1 MRKERD
7 FDLPIGKGFAISSI
21 NNSKM
26 ERIISYCCKIESSSG
41 LLQCNN
47 RVFLRVESGVRDVI
61 MQEKSGIA
69 ELQKKIAGLE
79 KTVQN
84 QQRVMQ
90 MHLECHEQENE
101 ELKKIIECFKEAV
114 KCILGSGFQI

>member
-1 MRKERD
+1 M
-7 FDLPIGKGFAISSI
+7 
-21 NNSKM
+21 
-26 ERIISYCCKIESSSG
+26 
-41 LLQCNN
+41 
-47 RVFLRVESGVRDVI
+47 I

-84 QQRVMQ
+84 QQRVMR

-101 ELKKIIECFKEAV
+101 ELKKIIIECFKEAV

>member
-1 MRKERD
+1 M
-7 FDLPIGKGFAISSI
+7 
-21 NNSKM
+21 
-26 ERIISYCCKIESSSG
+26 
-41 LLQCNN
+41 
-47 RVFLRVESGVRDVI
+47 
-61 MQEKSGIA
+61 MQEKSEIA

-90 MHLECHEQENE
+90 MHLEYRKKEDK
-101 ELKKIIECFKEAV
+101 ELKKIIIECFKEAV

>member
-1 MRKERD
+1 M
-7 FDLPIGKGFAISSI
+7 
-21 NNSKM
+21 
-26 ERIISYCCKIESSSG
+26 
-41 LLQCNN
+41 
-47 RVFLRVESGVRDVI
+47 
-61 MQEKSGIA
+61 MQEKSEIA

-90 MHLECHEQENE
+90 MHLEYHKKEDK
-101 ELKKIIECFKEAV
+101 ELKKIIIECFKEAV